1 MTHAR
6 IPLGGAA
13 LLVLCGATGLAEAE
27 VYRCE
32 QHGRIVYT
40 DRSCAGGRIER
51 PNPHPSGRLNP
62 AAQQA
67 QANRI
72 RRWERES
79 AIAEATQRQAD
90 RQWLEN
96 HAREKRIEDA
106 YQRREIVAGMTTAQ
120 IRQLLGTPDRIG
132 KSASAQGREERWHYP
147 DRGDGRRIV
156 RFREGRVIAYDN
168 AGRQQR

>member
-1 MTHAR
+1 MTHAHK
-6 IPLGGAA
+6 PWGGVA
-13 LLVLCGATGLAEAE
+13 LLVLCSVTGLAEAE

-32 QHGRIVYT
+32 QNGRIVYT

-51 PNPHPSGRLNP
+51 PDPHPPGRLNP
-62 AAQQA
+62 AAQRA
-67 QANRI
+67 QADRI

-79 AIAEATQRQAD
+79 ASAEAMQRRAD
-90 RQWLEN
+90 QQWLEN
-96 HAREKRIEDA
+96 HAREKRIADA

-132 KSASAQGREERWHYP
+132 KSAGAQGREERWHYP

-168 AGRQQR
+168 AGRQRR